1 MKKTLLIAAAL
12 FTAVSPAIAGTRLS
26 GAGASFPSKIYTRW
40 FADLAKEKGAQRVN
54 YQAVGSGLSL
64 IHI

>member
-1 MKKTLLIAAAL
+1 MKKALLIAAAIT
-12 FTAVSPAIAGTRLS
+12 TAVITPLNSAVEAKTRLS

-40 FADLAKEKGAQRVN
+40 FADLASE
-54 YQAVGSGLSL
+54 GLSL